1 MPLDGAKTRERII
14 AAATKLFY
22 SEGLRATSVDAVAE
36 KAGITKKT
44 LYYHFQ
50 TKDELIAAYLA
61 SRDQPT
67 LAYYARWFAES
78 PGSTADKVRGL
89 FRSFGKAADT
99 PSWRGCGFL
108 RTIAELANTPGHPAI
123 KAGAA
128 HKKKFEAWLA
138 DTLGRDGVR
147 DAARIARQI
156 VILLDGAATVMLIH
170 RDVAY
175 VEAAGETAAAL
186 IEAARRTQKRK
197 VAAR

>member
-1 MPLDGAKTRERII
+1 MDGTRTRERII

-44 LYYHFQ
+44 LYYHFR

-67 LAYYARWFAES
+67 LMYYARWFAES
-78 PGSTADKVRGL
+78 SGSSADKVRGL
-89 FRSFGKAADT
+89 FASFGKAADT

-128 HKKKFEAWLA
+128 HKKRFEAWLTDILA
-138 DTLGRDGVR
+138 RDDVR
-147 DAARIARQI
+147 DAGRVARQI

-175 VEAAGETAAAL
+175 VEAAGETAALL
-186 IEAARRTQKRK
+186 IEQSRETKKRRLSASR
-197 VAAR
+197 